1 MTDITEIGSQIVGA
15 ALRHVRLEQGLSL
28 QAVAQRTGDAITANG
43 LGQLERARYRVSV
56 DHLLVLAAALE
67 VSPAALLMPPAS
79 SPSEHV
85 ELPGGVTG
93 TAAEAWAWIT
103 ATGPVPTGETP
114 GIAVAGAEQPTPSP
128 EEAAQLLRSWPRWDG
143 LPPRLRQA

>member
-1 MTDITEIGSQIVGA
+1 MSDSGVFGQAVRRIRTE
-15 ALRHVRLEQGLSL
+15 LGLS
-28 QAVAQRTGDAITANG
+28 AAQLAGRTDG
-43 LGQLERARYRVSV
+43 LTGGVLGKIERGELRPTVE
-56 DHLLVLAAALE
+56 HLLTLAAALE

-79 SPSEHV
+79 SPVETV

-103 ATGPVPTGETP
+103 ATGPVPTGEDR
-114 GIAVAGAEQPTPSP
+114 GLAVAGAEEPTPSP

>member
-15 ALRHVRLEQGLSL
+15 ALRRVRLEQGLSL
-28 QAVAQRTGDAITANG
+28 QAVAQRTSGAITANG

-67 VSPAALLMPPAS
+67 ASPATLLMPPAS
-79 SPSEHV
+79 SPSETV

-93 TAAEAWAWIT
+93 TTAETWAWI
-103 ATGPVPTGETP
+103 TGPVPTGEDR
-114 GIAVAGAEQPTPSP
+114 GFAVAGAEEPAPSP

>member
-15 ALRHVRLEQGLSL
+15 ALRRVRLEQGLSL
-28 QAVAQRTGDAITANG
+28 QAVAQRTGGAITANG

-79 SPSEHV
+79 SPSETV

-93 TAAEAWAWIT
+93 TAAEAWSWIT
-103 ATGPVPTGETP
+103 ATGPLPTGETP
-114 GIAVAGAEQPTPSP
+114 GLAVAGAEEPAPSP

-143 LPPRLRQA
+143 LPPRLRRE